1 MAGYS
6 QASGNRNNDK
16 AALTIQGDDMSTKA
30 GFTFTIGLCMG
41 ALLAAPALADINV
54 GISVSAT
61 GPAASLGIPEKH
73 TVALLPTTIAGEKIN
88 YILLDDATDATQ
100 ATKNARKFVTENKV
114 DLIMG
119 SSSVPPTLA
128 IAEVAHE
135 TRTPLVTMSPIE
147 LAGEKN
153 RWVFRTPQHNAIMA
167 KALVEHMAAHNVK
180 TIGFIGYADGY
191 GEGWLRE
198 ITKAAEGARMKV
210 SVVERFNRTD
220 TSVGGQ
226 VLKMVAAR
234 PDVVLIAASGTP
246 SALPQLALLERGY
259 KGQIYQTH
267 GTATREF
274 IRVGGKAV
282 EGTILP
288 VGPVVVAAQLS
299 DAHPSKKPGV
309 EYTRLYEARYGA
321 GSLSSF
327 GAYAY
332 DAWRIFAAAVP
343 EALKKARPGTPEFR
357 DALREAIET
366 GRDVVGSQGV
376 FNMSQDDHF
385 GHDARSR
392 VLVRIEKGDWKL
404 IDAR

>member
-1 MAGYS
+1 
-6 QASGNRNNDK
+6 
-16 AALTIQGDDMSTKA
+16 MSTKA
-30 GFTFTIGLCMG
+30 GFTLTIGLCMS
-41 ALLAAPALADINV
+41 AMLSAPAMADINV

-61 GPAASLGIPEKH
+61 GPAASLGIPEKN
-73 TVALLPTTIAGEKIN
+73 TIALLPTTIAGEKVN

-114 DLIMG
+114 DLIIG

-135 TRTPLVTMSPIE
+135 THTPLVTMSPIE

-167 KALVEHMAAHNVK
+167 RALVEHMAAKKVK
-180 TIGFIGYADGY
+180 TIGFIGYSDGY

-198 ITKAAEGARMKV
+198 ITRAAEAAGMKV

-220 TSVGGQ
+220 TSVSGQ
-226 VLKMVAAR
+226 VLKVLAAR

-246 SALPQLALLERGY
+246 SALPQLGLAERGY

-267 GTATREF
+267 GTATREY

-288 VGPVVVAAQLS
+288 VGPVVVAAQLPDS
-299 DAHPSKKPGV
+299 HPSKKPGMD
-309 EYTRLYEARYGA
+309 YARMYEAKYGA

-332 DAWRIFAAAVP
+332 DAYHIFAAAVP
-343 EALKKARPGTPEFR
+343 AALKKAKPGTPEFR
-357 DALREAIET
+357 EALREAIET
-366 GRDVVGSQGV
+366 GRDVVASQGV
-376 FNMSQDDHF
+376 FNMSPEDHF

-392 VLVRIEKGDWKL
+392 VLVRVEKGDWKL

>member
-1 MAGYS
+1 
-6 QASGNRNNDK
+6 
-16 AALTIQGDDMSTKA
+16 MSTKA
-30 GFTFTIGLCMG
+30 GFTLTIGLCIG
-41 ALLAAPALADINV
+41 VLAPAAALADINV

-61 GPAASLGIPEKH
+61 GPAASLGIPEKN
-73 TVALLPTTIAGEKIN
+73 TVALLPTSVGGEKIN

-114 DLIMG
+114 DLIIG
-119 SSSVPPTLA
+119 SSSVPPSLA

-135 TRTPLVTMSPIE
+135 TRTPLLTMSPIE
-147 LAGEKN
+147 LVGEKN
-153 RWVFRTPQHNAIMA
+153 RWVFRTPQHNAVMA
-167 KALVEHMAAHNVK
+167 KALVEHMAANRVK

-198 ITKAAEGARMKV
+198 ITRAAEAARMKV

-220 TSVGGQ
+220 TSVSGQ
-226 VLKMVAAR
+226 VLKVVSAR

-246 SALPQLALLERGY
+246 SALPQLALMERGY

-288 VGPVVVAAQLS
+288 VGPVVVASQLPDS
-299 DAHPSKKPGV
+299 HPSKKPGTD
-309 EYTRLYEARYGA
+309 YTRMYEAKYGA

-332 DAWRIFAAAVP
+332 DAYQIFAAAVP
-343 EALKKARPGTPEFR
+343 VALKKAKAGTPEFR
-357 DALREAIET
+357 EALREAIET
-366 GRDVVGSQGV
+366 GRDVVASQGV
-376 FNMSQDDHF
+376 FNMSPDDHY

-392 VLVRIEKGDWKL
+392 VLVRVEKGDWKL
-404 IDAR
+404 IEAR